1 MSLLDTT
8 ALEQKIN
15 DLEHR
20 FEQEI
25 SRLES
30 RLSRVENSVSDKP
43 DNWEVDNK
51 IDSLRSDLQ
60 SLEHKVD
67 FS

>member
-1 MSLLDTT
+1 MSIIDTT
-8 ALEQKIN
+8 QLEQAIS

-20 FEQEI
+20 LEHRI
-25 SRLES
+25 DRIES
-30 RLSRVENSVSDKP
+30 RLSRIENDISDKP

-67 FS
+67 YS